1 MKKEIDKEVN
11 IEINK
16 AKVKAM
22 TPEISKELDPV
33 KAKAKAKPPAS
44 SLSTNK
50 TLLILEYLA
59 LADGQVRLQD
69 LSEHIKMPQPS
80 VLRYLNSLIA
90 NNYVF
95 QDEETLKYG
104 ITWKIKRLSNDL
116 DSHLNM
122 RAIISPFLVSLARE
136 FNVGASLA
144 REKDFRSIYIDFIDR
159 PGKKL
164 SLRRIGV
171 DAPIH
176 ATSSGRLLLSKY
188 SDDVLKSFL
197 SQRPL
202 EQATERTV
210 TEVAA
215 LLKIIDQTRQNNYAT
230 EDEECELNNKCV
242 SVPIY
247 SFTDTI
253 YAAISIFDEPQNM
266 TDDRIQKVLL
276 PRLQEVAKII
286 STRLGSDLFE
296 K

>member
-1 MKKEIDKEVN
+1 MNKEV
-11 IEINK
+11 E
-16 AKVKAM
+16 KVKDQTKTKVA
-22 TPEISKELDPV
+22 
-33 KAKAKAKPPAS
+33 AS

-50 TLLILEYLA
+50 TLMILEFLA
-59 LADGQVRLQD
+59 KADGQVRLQD
-69 LSEHIKMPQPS
+69 ISEHLKMPQPS
-80 VLRYLNSLIA
+80 VLRYLNSLIS
-90 NNYVF
+90 NNYAF

-144 REKDFRSIYIDFIDR
+144 REKDFRSVYIDFIDK

-188 SDDVLKSFL
+188 SDDVLRGFL
-197 SQRPL
+197 SQKPL
-202 EQATERTV
+202 EQATENTV
-210 TEVAA
+210 TKVEE
-215 LLKIIDQTRQNNYAT
+215 LLTIIDGVRSTKYAI
-230 EDEECELNNKCV
+230 EDQECEMNNKCV

-247 SFTDTI
+247 SYTDTI

-266 TDDRIQKVLL
+266 ADERIKNELL
-276 PRLQEVAKII
+276 PRLREVAQII

-296 K
+296 